1 MNNDINRYKPIKIM
15 RMISFDISNK
25 NKFNDEIDYIN
36 NNNDHILRE
45 KKSTKIINKSVYK
58 NKN

>member
-25 NKFNDEIDYIN
+25 NKFNDDIDYTN

-45 KKSTKIINKSVYK
+45 KISTKIINKSAIYK
-58 NKN
+58 K

>member
-25 NKFNDEIDYIN
+25 NKFNDDIDYTN

-45 KKSTKIINKSVYK
+45 KRSTKIINKSVVYK
-58 NKN
+58 K